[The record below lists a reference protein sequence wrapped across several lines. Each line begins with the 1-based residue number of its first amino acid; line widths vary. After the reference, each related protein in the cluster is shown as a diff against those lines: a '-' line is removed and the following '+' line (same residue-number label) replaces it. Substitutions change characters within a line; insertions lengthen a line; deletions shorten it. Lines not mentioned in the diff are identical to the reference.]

1 MRAFPLLSLGLLLAS
16 GLPALAQT
24 TTGLPAPDPMGIDTL
39 RARKRAYTLFRPVP
53 RALLRTLSTD
63 RPDATESAYSVD
75 AGHFQVETDVLRLG
89 RSRFEAQQSAQQE
102 LSFNHANLKMG
113 LTHNVDL
120 QVVVESYT
128 VQTEGEGSSGT
139 RRAGFGDVTVR
150 LKRNLWGND
159 GGPTA
164 FALMPFVKLPTGR
177 SCGNG
182 AWEGGIVT
190 PFSVQL
196 PHDFTLGTQL
206 QATLNRDSEVKEH
219 YLELAPTLTVGHDLY
234 KTLGGF
240 VELATAWDT
249 RNPGWTATLNGG
261 PTLRLGDN
269 LQLDTGINL
278 ALTKDTQTTYFLG
291 LSFRR

>member
-1 MRAFPLLSLGLLLAS
+1 MRFLHLFAV
-16 GLPALAQT
+16 ALALSSIAPVLGQVV
-24 TTGLPAPDPMGIDTL
+24 TGLPAPEPEGVDML
-39 RARKRAYTLFRPVP
+39 RARKRAYTLFKPVP
-53 RALLRTLSTD
+53 KVLMRSLSTD

-89 RSRFEAQQSAQQE
+89 RSRFEEQTAQDE
-102 LSFNHANLKMG
+102 LAINHANLKLG

-128 VQTEGEGSSGT
+128 IQTKGSGETGT
-139 RRAGFGDVTVR
+139 RRAGFGDITVR

-159 GGPTA
+159 GGATA
-164 FALMPFVKLPTGR
+164 FALMPFIKIPTGR
-177 SCGNG
+177 ASGNG

-190 PFSVQL
+190 PFSMQL
-196 PHDFTLGTQL
+196 PHDFTLGAQF
-206 QATLNRDSEVKEH
+206 QATLSRDREAAEH
-219 YLELAPTLTVGHDLY
+219 FLELAPAITIGHDLY

-240 VELATAWDT
+240 VEIASAWDT
-249 RNPGWTATLNGG
+249 RATAWTTTLNGG
-261 PTLRLGDN
+261 PTLRLSDN

>member
-1 MRAFPLLSLGLLLAS
+1 MRLLRPFLSVLLCVQAFS
-16 GLPALAQT
+16 GLAQQPLTPAGQDSIRLGQ
-24 TTGLPAPDPMGIDTL
+24 P
-39 RARKRAYTLFRPVP
+39 RYSLFRPVP
-53 RALLRTLSTD
+53 RARLRPMSTD

-89 RSRFEAQQSAQQE
+89 RSRFEEQTAQQE
-102 LSFNHANLKMG
+102 LALNHANLKLG

-128 VQTEGEGSSGT
+128 VQTEGEGDAST
-139 RRAGFGDVTVR
+139 RRAGFGDVTLR

-196 PHDFTLGTQL
+196 PHDFTLGTQF
-206 QATLNRDSEVKEH
+206 QATLNRDSEAREH
-219 YLELAPTLTVGHDLY
+219 FLELAPTLTVGHDLY

-240 VELATAWDT
+240 VEIASAWDT
-249 RNPGWTATLNGG
+249 RGSGWTATLNGG
-261 PTLRLGDN
+261 PTLRLGEN

-278 ALTKDTQTTYFLG
+278 ALTRNTPTTYFLG
-291 LSFRR
+291 CSFRR

>member
-1 MRAFPLLSLGLLLAS
+1 MRALRLLSVLLAVGS
-16 GLPALAQT
+16 ALPALAQAPA
-24 TTGLPAPDPMGIDTL
+24 GLPAPAPQGVDTL
-39 RARKRAYTLFRPVP
+39 RARKRVYTLLKPVP
-53 RALLRTLSTD
+53 KALLRPLSTD

-75 AGHFQVETDVLRLG
+75 AGHFQIETDLLRLG
-89 RSRFEAQQSAQQE
+89 RSRLDEQTAAQE
-102 LSFNHANLKMG
+102 LGLNHANLKMG

-128 VQTEGEGSSGT
+128 IQTEGVGESST
-139 RRAGFGDVTVR
+139 QRAGFGDITVR

-164 FALMPFVKLPTGR
+164 FALMPFIKLPTGR
-177 SCGNG
+177 RCGNG

-196 PHDFTLGTQL
+196 PHDFTVGTQL
-206 QATLNRDSEVKEH
+206 QATLNRDSEAQEH
-219 YLELAPTLTVGHDLY
+219 FLELAPTLTVGHDLY

-249 RNPGWTATLNGG
+249 RGAGWTATLNGG
-261 PTLRLGDN
+261 PVLRLGEN